1 MRKNETHKP
10 HQSLIRSSSSS
21 SKEEEDDDKNTRQRE
36 EETTRERD
44 NEREE
49 DSFNPTS
56 DGSSQ
61 RTHSSVVSRGVRVC
75 VKKKLSIF
83 LPQKQT
89 HTHTHTH

>member
-21 SKEEEDDDKNTRQRE
+21 KEEEEDDKNTRQRE
-36 EETTRERD
+36 EED
-44 NEREE
+44 NENVTTREE

-61 RTHSSVVSRGVRVC
+61 RRTHGRLFLVC
-75 VKKKLSIF
+75 VSWCERGSVLQKTLDF
-83 LPQKQT
+83 LPKKEKT
-89 HTHTHTH
+89 HKN

>member
-21 SKEEEDDDKNTRQRE
+21 SSKEEEEDDKNTRQRE

-61 RTHSSVVSRGVRVC
+61 RRTHGTMFLVCLVV
-75 VKKKLSIF
+75 
-83 LPQKQT
+83 
-89 HTHTHTH
+89 